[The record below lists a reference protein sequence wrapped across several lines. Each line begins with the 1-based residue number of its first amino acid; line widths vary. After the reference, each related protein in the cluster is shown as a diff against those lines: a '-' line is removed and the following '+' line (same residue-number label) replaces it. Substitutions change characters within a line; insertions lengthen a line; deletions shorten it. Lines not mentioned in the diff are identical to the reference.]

1 MNVAANLNVQTLSF
15 AQKKRKGKKI
25 KNTLTDLNN
34 YLFEALERINDDNLS
49 EENLEKEIKR
59 AEATNKVAK
68 TIIDNAQI
76 QLQAMKHM
84 DEYGY
89 NQNKG
94 EKAIPEMLVVKK
106 S

>member
-1 MNVAANLNVQTLSF
+1 MSVAANLNVQTLSF
-15 AQKKRKGKKI
+15 AQEEKGQKKM

-34 YLFEALERINDDNLS
+34 YLFEALERINDDSLT

-59 AEATNKVAK
+59 ADATNKVAK
-68 TIIDNAQI
+68 TIIDNAQV

-89 NQNKG
+89 NQS
-94 EKAIPEMLVVKK
+94 KAHYY
-106 S
+106 